1 MEALVIITILFLVG
15 LATWTGVTAH
25 SNSVTIAK
33 YRRQFEHQ
41 KDELRQAALI
51 NKRLRV
57 ERDALMEMCVKY
69 KRAAEDNKP
78 TQFNKEPDALVSLHW
93 QRNLPVTSIH
103 PSCLLIFLLRRPR
116 FMTFLKMCPILIIF
130 F

>member
-33 YRRQFEHQ
+33 YRRQFDHQ
-41 KDELRQAALI
+41 KDELRKAALI
-51 NKRLRV
+51 NARLRA

-78 TQFNKEPDALVSLHW
+78 AQFNKELLTTLIMLCHPDKHGGKESATRMTQV
-93 QRNLPVTSIH
+93 
-103 PSCLLIFLLRRPR
+103 LIK
-116 FMTFLKMCPILIIF
+116 LKETLK
-130 F
+130 

>member
-33 YRRQFEHQ
+33 YRRQFDHQ

-51 NKRLRV
+51 NKKLRA
-57 ERDALMEMCVKY
+57 ERDVLMDLCVKY

-78 TQFNKEPDALVSLHW
+78 AQFNKEQLTVLIQLCHPDKHGGRESANRMT
-93 QRNLPVTSIH
+93 Q
-103 PSCLLIFLLRRPR
+103 LLNDMRSRA
-116 FMTFLKMCPILIIF
+116 K
-130 F
+130 